1 MQLINMLRTLFTFQV
16 QRTTPSSAL
25 FDDWGD
31 DGEFLDD
38 DLDWSPARNTPPPP
52 PYTEGP
58 KDDLGQFTT
67 DTTQY
72 YYKSYV

>member
-1 MQLINMLRTLFTFQV
+1 MVVEKTSQLCPVGRHFRTLLTFQE
-16 QRTTPSSAL
+16 QRTSPSFVA

-58 KDDLGQFTT
+58 KDDSGQLPTL
-67 DTTQY
+67 
-72 YYKSYV
+72 